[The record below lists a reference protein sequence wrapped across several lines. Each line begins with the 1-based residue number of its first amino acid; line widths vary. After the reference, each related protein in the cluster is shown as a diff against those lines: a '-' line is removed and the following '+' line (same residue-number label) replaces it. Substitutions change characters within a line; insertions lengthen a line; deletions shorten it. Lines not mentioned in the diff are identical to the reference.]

1 MIENSRLRFIGVTL
15 ALCLTGVLV
24 TSAQEWQQF
33 RGPGARGVSD
43 NPKLPL
49 TWDLETNKNIQW
61 KVPTV
66 GRGWSSPVVTG
77 GKIFYTAVAN
87 EGETEAA
94 KKGLYFGGDRNRP
107 PTGVHHWNVVCRDL
121 QTGKLIWLREVH
133 KGNPTAPVHIKNSFA
148 SSTPV
153 TDGKYLYVSFGHQGT
168 YCFDLAGKT
177 VWSQDGVAAKMRNDW
192 GTAASPV
199 LHGDRLIIVDDNEQ
213 QSRLQMLDKT
223 TGNLIW
229 EVKRDEN
236 SNWSTPFVWENSLR
250 TEIIVPG
257 TGANRAYDLQGE
269 LLYQFSGNSS
279 ITIATAYAEND
290 LLYVS
295 SGYVLDSRKPL
306 FAIRPGATG
315 DITLKADQT
324 SNDHI
329 VWCQKN
335 AAPYNPS
342 SLLYQ
347 GRIYV
352 LYDRGFIAC
361 FAARTGK
368 EIYSRQRINGGRG
381 FTSSPWAYRGH
392 VFCLNEDGETFVLKA
407 GDQYELVGRN
417 RLGEEEM
424 AMATPALAGEH
435 LLVRTADYLYSIGLS
450 PIGQK

>member
-1 MIENSRLRFIGVTL
+1 
-15 ALCLTGVLV
+15 
-24 TSAQEWQQF
+24 
-33 RGPGARGVSD
+33 
-43 NPKLPL
+43 
-49 TWDLETNKNIQW
+49 
-61 KVPTV
+61 
-66 GRGWSSPVVTG
+66 
-77 GKIFYTAVAN
+77 
-87 EGETEAA
+87 
-94 KKGLYFGGDRNRP
+94 
-107 PTGVHHWNVVCRDL
+107 
-121 QTGKLIWLREVH
+121 
-133 KGNPTAPVHIKNSFA
+133 
-148 SSTPV
+148 V

-368 EIYSRQRINGGRG
+368 EIYSRQRINGGRA

-424 AMATPALAGEH
+424 AMATPALAGEQ